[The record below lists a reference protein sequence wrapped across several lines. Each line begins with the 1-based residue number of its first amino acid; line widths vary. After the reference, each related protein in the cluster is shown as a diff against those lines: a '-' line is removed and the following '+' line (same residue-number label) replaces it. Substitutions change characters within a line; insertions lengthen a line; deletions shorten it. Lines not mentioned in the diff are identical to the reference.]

1 MSISEQLSFIPLL
14 LYGIA
19 VADLFSHWRRFFHKE
34 YLYWPYIITAIVLT
48 ELAIWN
54 IYLFMISTKE
64 MESVSYYLY
73 WTDLIKP
80 IIFLLL
86 VHAFTPEAED
96 KDTEAYFIKRIPVV
110 FGLLSLYIALHLA
123 PDFDVYDRMFYPRIF
138 AVVISASL
146 AISRYVPIV
155 YGIGLVWLISLFF
168 R

>member
-1 MSISEQLSFIPLL
+1 MNTAEQLSFIPLL

-19 VADLFSHWRRFFHKE
+19 VADLFKHWRRFFHKE
-34 YLYWPYIITAIVLT
+34 YLYWPYVISAIVLT

-54 IYLFMISTKE
+54 IFLFMNSTKD

-86 VHAFTPEAED
+86 VHAFTPEVSN
-96 KDTEAYFIKRIPVV
+96 KDTRAYFINRIPLV
-110 FGLLSLYIALHLA
+110 FGLLSFYIALHLV
-123 PDFDVYDRMFYPRIF
+123 PDFDVTDRMFYPRII
-138 AVVISASL
+138 AIVISATL
-146 AISRYVPIV
+146 AITRYVPIV
-155 YGIGLVWLISLFF
+155 YVIGLIWLISLFF